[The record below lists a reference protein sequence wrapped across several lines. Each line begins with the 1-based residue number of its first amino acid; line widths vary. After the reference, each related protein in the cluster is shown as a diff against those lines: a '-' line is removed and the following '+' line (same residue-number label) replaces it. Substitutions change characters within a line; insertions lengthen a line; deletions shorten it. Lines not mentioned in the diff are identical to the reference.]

1 MRTTE
6 DRALRQPIIFF
17 DEGASKAEGT
27 DEPAVHD
34 GRER

>member
-27 DEPAVHD
+27 DEPTVD
-34 GRER
+34 GDRER